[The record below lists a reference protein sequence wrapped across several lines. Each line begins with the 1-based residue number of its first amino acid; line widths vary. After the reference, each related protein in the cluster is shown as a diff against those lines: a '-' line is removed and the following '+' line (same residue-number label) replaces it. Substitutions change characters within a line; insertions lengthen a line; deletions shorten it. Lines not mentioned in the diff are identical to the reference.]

1 MKLGCP
7 SALGAGWKPEQIN
20 QIVSCR
26 PSGRLQLTGFSVL
39 FVVETVARHTM
50 ASDAAAPNVS
60 NAIRSNERVA
70 WLLAGLPLLR
80 PDKGQD
86 YRRATDLLS
95 VECTLSGGWR
105 RFGRRPSKRFAVHPH
120 PVHDHCQLASD
131 CNLGFLQSAAFGE
144 PKPPGFE

>member
-7 SALGAGWKPEQIN
+7 SALGAGWQPEQIN
-20 QIVSCR
+20 QIVSFR
-26 PSGRLQLTGFSVL
+26 PSGRLQLAGFSVL

-80 PDKGQD
+80 PGKGQG
-86 YRRATDLLS
+86 YRRATDLLT
-95 VECTLSGGWR
+95 VEFTLSGSLD
-105 RFGRRPSKRFAVHPH
+105 RFGRRPSEGLAIHPH
-120 PVHDHCQLASD
+120 TVHEHSQLASD
-131 CNLGFLQSAAFGE
+131 GNLRFL
-144 PKPPGFE
+144 